1 MDNKTD
7 NEMNPMTV
15 MLILLLLS
23 SEMIRLVAMVVTG
36 LNTPHV
42 PETTRMATA
51 SSIELSDYEKKD
63 AALRGIPEDLYK
75 ILTRRMDEAE

>member
-15 MLILLLLS
+15 ILILLLLS
-23 SEMIRLVAMVVTG
+23 SEIIRLVAMTVTG

-42 PETTRMATA
+42 HEATRMATA

-63 AALRGIPEDLYK
+63 ATLRGIPEDLYK
-75 ILTRRMDEAE
+75 ILTRRIDEVE

>member
-23 SEMIRLVAMVVTG
+23 SEMIRLAAMVVTG

-42 PETTRMATA
+42 LETTRMATV
-51 SSIELSDYEKKD
+51 SSIELSDHEKKD
-63 AALRGIPEDLYK
+63 ATLRGIPEDLYK
-75 ILTRRMDEAE
+75 ILTRRIDEAE